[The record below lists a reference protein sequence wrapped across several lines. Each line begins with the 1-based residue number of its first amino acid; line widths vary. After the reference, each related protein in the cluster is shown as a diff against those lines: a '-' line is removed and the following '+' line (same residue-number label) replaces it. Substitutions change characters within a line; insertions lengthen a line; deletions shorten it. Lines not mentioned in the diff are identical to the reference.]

1 MNEDLKFPIGKFDR
15 NVNVTKEIRNRFI
28 ETIENYP
35 DFLYEEIKNLSDDRL
50 DTPYRPEGWT
60 VRQLVHHIADSH
72 MNAYIRFKLALTE
85 DEPTIRPYFEDRW
98 AEIDDSKMPID
109 VSVKIIRGVHERWT
123 AILHSMSD
131 ENFGR
136 KLFHPDS
143 GEWTLEKMLGLY
155 DWHSRHHLAHIT
167 ELAKREK
174 W

>member
-15 NVNVTKEIRNRFI
+15 DMNITIEIRNRFI

-35 DFLYEEIKNLSDDRL
+35 EVFYAEIKNLSDEQL

-60 VRQLVHHIADSH
+60 VRQVVHHVADSH

-85 DEPTIRPYFEDRW
+85 DAPTIRPYFEERW
-98 AEIDDSKMPID
+98 AEIADSKMPTD

-123 AILHSMSD
+123 VILHSMSD
-131 ENFGR
+131 EDFQR
-136 KLFHPDS
+136 KLVHPDS
-143 GEWTLEKMLGLY
+143 GEWTLERMLGLY

-167 ELAKREK
+167 ELAKREN